1 SIVHIGVAEKL
12 PMTAVYRLDTGDNN
26 SVVWGPN
33 SSLVKQVF
41 STDVAAI
48 GEEADINKFDVKEI
62 GV

>member
-1 SIVHIGVAEKL
+1 
-12 PMTAVYRLDTGDNN
+12 MTAVYRLDTGDNN

-33 SSLVKQVF
+33 SALVKQVF
-41 STDVAAI
+41 SSDVPAV